1 MNSFSPILLFD
12 MYSMFHETFPALSR
26 DTQGL
31 HVSRIKNST
40 GNGRVHDVSYT
51 FGDLY
56 APSSRPSPP
65 YFFSPCTPFVL
76 ARIWNLNRKLSR
88 IIRRIVA
95 IRSISFNHVDDLIF
109 FFLFSNGIW
118 YFWKFII
125 NLFLLLFFFY
135 FRNLLVVGN
144 VRILMPVTLNKKRRC
159 CNENRDSHCESQ

>member
-109 FFLFSNGIW
+109 FF
-118 YFWKFII
+118 YFRMEFDIFE
-125 NLFLLLFFFY
+125 NLLLIFFYFFFFFY